1 MSRPALFLRSVACLS
16 VFAFSVGIAPAAVA
30 QTTASETSRSTE
42 LFKNG
47 KAAFARGDMA
57 EAEKLFGQALAIRKS
72 SDIAANLAQS
82 ELEQQK
88 FRQAAEHFQWALANL
103 LPSAS
108 DQQRK
113 AVETGLA
120 RSRAEVAVLRLD
132 IKPEG
137 ADVLVGQQN
146 LGKSP
151 VVGGVFVD
159 AGEVIVT
166 VRHDGFVPID
176 KRVLVPKG
184 TEQAIEITMLKKD
197 EPAAANAPGTSGI
210 DSGLTPAAGSDSAQP
225 PPVDQ
230 GSHKSLTPAF
240 IASGVAVVGVVAGV
254 VLTVTA
260 GSKENKADLNLA
272 NLQAS
277 SGNANPCDPN
287 HTDAKYAGDC
297 NDLHERRQSVDTFR
311 NLGIGS
317 FVVGG
322 AAALAAGYFFW
333 DAMAHRHTT
342 AQNGGR
348 RWAVLPRV
356 DLAQKPDGRS
366 AVGAVQLSV
375 SGNF

>member
-1 MSRPALFLRSVACLS
+1 LF
-16 VFAFSVGIAPAAVA
+16 VFAASVGIAPVASA
-30 QTTASETSRSTE
+30 QTTASDTSRSTE

-47 KAAFARGDMA
+47 KAAFAKGDMA
-57 EAEKLFGQALAIRKS
+57 EAERLFGQALAIRKS

-88 FRQAAEHFQWALANL
+88 FRAAAEHFQWALANL

-137 ADVLVGQQN
+137 ATVLVGQQN

-151 VVGGVFVD
+151 VNGGVFVD
-159 AGEVIVT
+159 AGEVIVS
-166 VRHDGFVPID
+166 VRHDGFVPLD

-184 TEQAIEITMLKKD
+184 TEQAIEINMLAKD
-197 EPAAANAPGTSGI
+197 EPAAPSGAPGTSGPQGV
-210 DSGLTPAAGSDSAQP
+210 DSGLMPPGQLGTAPPSA
-225 PPVDQ
+225 DQ
-230 GSHKSLTPAF
+230 GTHKSLTPAF

-254 VLTVTA
+254 VLTVSA
-260 GSKENKADLNLA
+260 GSKKSDADGMLKAINDAGAQDGLDSPCDGTHSEFASRCADLH
-272 NLQAS
+272 
-277 SGNANPCDPN
+277 D
-287 HTDAKYAGDC
+287 K
-297 NDLHERRQSVDTFR
+297 RQSVDTLR
-311 NLGIGS
+311 NLGVGS

-322 AAALAAGYFFW
+322 VATLAAGYFFW
-333 DAMAHRHTT
+333 DALAHRSAT
-342 AQNGGR
+342 AQNAQSGR

-356 DLAQKPDGRS
+356 DWAQKPDGRG
-366 AVGAVQLSV
+366 AVDAVQLSV
-375 SGNF
+375 SGKF